1 MRIAIVAGHFTPE
14 LGYQEVYLA
23 RAYARH
29 GHHVR
34 VISSTS
40 VSLSARKIVN
50 KRYPAGLTVCPKDGF
65 EILRLKTAFR
75 FRSTVLATGLKAAIL
90 SFDPDLILLVGLR
103 KLFGVSV
110 LSRRVYGRARAI
122 GLFGDAGEYRDRRT
136 LSTRLLAALQDFGF
150 LITKQWVYRKSVQEC
165 DKLVMNIPETEEI
178 FLSILNENEKE
189 LFLKKRVHLN
199 LGFDSREFYF
209 SEDERFQMRASL
221 RIAPEEIVLVTST
234 RVLPSKRIEEIVALV
249 SSMHTK
255 GIKLRCIII
264 GFLDDDYARE
274 LKHYIGQ
281 QSEAAA
287 FHCFPF
293 LPHHEIRR
301 LFCAADIGLWMKAAI
316 SIQEAMGTGLPVI
329 LERKPS
335 VSHLIQEGVNG
346 WYFNRGRLPEVLAGA
361 CKKIS
366 AEGSGNRAAKRKQ
379 LVDSNYERFSYDVIA
394 QKILQL
400 GLPVAATQLTSGS
413 EDLRF
418 RRFQNGAVDLAQR
431 TK

>member
-1 MRIAIVAGHFTPE
+1 MRIVIVSGHFTPE

-40 VSLSARKIVN
+40 VSLSARKIVR
-50 KRYPAGLTVCPKDGF
+50 KRYAPGLTTCSKGGF
-65 EILRLKTAFR
+65 EILRLKTAFC
-75 FRSTVLATGLKAAIL
+75 FRSTVLAMGLKAAIQ

-110 LSRRVYGRARAI
+110 LSQRVCGRAKVI

-136 LSTRLLAALQDFGF
+136 LRTRLLATLQDFGF
-150 LITKQWVYRKSVQEC
+150 LVAKQWVYHKSVQAC
-165 DKLVMNIPETEEI
+165 DKLVMNVPETEEV
-178 FLSILNENEKE
+178 FLSILGENEKE
-189 LFLKKRVHLN
+189 IFLKKRFHLN

-209 SEDERFQMRASL
+209 SEDERLQMRAFL
-221 RIAPEEIVLVTST
+221 RIAPGEIVLATST
-234 RVLPSKRIEEIVALV
+234 RVLPSKRLEEIVALV

-255 GIKLRCIII
+255 GIKLHCIII

-281 QSEAAA
+281 QPGAAT

-293 LPHHEIRR
+293 LPHYEIRR
-301 LFCAADIGLWMKAAI
+301 LFSAADIGLWLKAAI

-346 WYFNRGRLPEVLAGA
+346 WYFDRGQLTEVLAGV
-361 CKKIS
+361 CKEIS
-366 AEGSGNRAAKRKQ
+366 AENPGGRTSKRKQ
-379 LVDSNYERFSYDVIA
+379 LATSNYGRFSYDVIA

-400 GLPVAATQLTSGS
+400 GLPIAATQLTRAS
-413 EDLRF
+413 EELCF
-418 RRFQNGAVDLAQR
+418 KRFQNGAADLAQC